1 MRPLHFVYVI
11 HSEMKNLSKPAL
23 ISSSVEYKRRYKM
36 LFLFHKLK
44 ISRVRTNLCDV
55 LQNKL
60 SNIWNTI
67 KVEELHE
74 FNQVFPLFFKDGLSL
89 IIVKLFMHGVA
100 RCQELKSPNQRF
112 PLKIENK

>member
-1 MRPLHFVYVI
+1 
-11 HSEMKNLSKPAL
+11 
-23 ISSSVEYKRRYKM
+23 M

-44 ISRVRTNLCDV
+44 ISRVRTNPCDV

-74 FNQVFPLFFKDGLSL
+74 FNQVFFPRF
-89 IIVKLFMHGVA
+89 
-100 RCQELKSPNQRF
+100 LKMGCH
-112 PLKIENK
+112 